1 MAWYQYFPKKSV
13 RRFII
18 SQAVFLFIF
27 SIIILLSIRHF
38 VSGKIAISVEMLRVG
53 PELEAYSF
61 KLVLFLFVSGML
73 YSLWLAYDHFYP
85 LGRLLE
91 KAKNIKRGTYKRQW
105 NEEMEAGHDYGEWY
119 ELELTLN
126 KINREITKRKQ
137 DNRRR
142 ESEIETLAGAVSD
155 GVIAIDTVK
164 KVQYFNGPMAL
175 ILGKTLDPLSPPSYL
190 DEVFRAPKLTITVD
204 EVISTGQPRR
214 IQIQMRPHK
223 VSENHIYDV
232 IVTPVRDE
240 KRDDFYGVIAVF
252 HDVTET
258 KKVEEVRIDF
268 VANASHELKTPLT
281 SIKGFVDVLAQD
293 LNRSDIVAAKERL
306 SVIHR
311 NVDRLNDLVKDL
323 LELSRLDAAD
333 EAVKEEIFVE
343 EFTQEMLRELRPLYD
358 LKEQKIVVDYDI
370 PVVRANRLMLGQ
382 VMSNLLENAN
392 KYCDRQCKIHVRWF
406 ENDESIVLKVSDNGQ
421 GISEEHLSRLFERF
435 YRVQASGKTRSG
447 VIGTGLG
454 LAIAKNCMLRQGGR
468 IEVDSLPGRGTEFS
482 CYFPKNS

>member
-1 MAWYQYFPKKSV
+1 MAWYKYFPKKSV
-13 RRFII
+13 RRFVV
-18 SQAVFLFIF
+18 SQAIFLFIF
-27 SIIILLSIRHF
+27 SVIILLSIRHF
-38 VSGKIAISVEMLRVG
+38 VSGKIAISIEMLRVG

-61 KLVLFLFVSGML
+61 KLVLFLFFSGMI

-85 LGRLLE
+85 LGRLLA

-126 KINREITKRKQ
+126 KINREIIKRKE

-142 ESEIETLAGAVSD
+142 EMEIETLAGAVSD
-155 GVIAIDTVK
+155 GVIAVDPMK

-190 DEVFRAPKLTITVD
+190 DEVFRAPKLTLAVD
-204 EVISTGQPRR
+204 EVIQSGLLRR

-223 VSENHIYDV
+223 VADNHIYDV
-232 IVTPVRDE
+232 TVTPVRDE
-240 KRDDFYGVIAVF
+240 KRDEFYGVIAVF
-252 HDVTET
+252 HDITES

-293 LNRSDIVAAKERL
+293 LDRDDTKAAKEKL
-306 SVIHR
+306 SVIRR
-311 NVDRLNDLVKDL
+311 NVDRLNELVKDL
-323 LELSRLDAAD
+323 LELSRLDASD
-333 EAVKEEIFVE
+333 EAVKEDILVE
-343 EFTQEMLRELRPLYD
+343 DATEDLLRELRPLFA
-358 LKEQKIVVDYDI
+358 LKQQTLTVDYQVA
-370 PVVRANRLMLGQ
+370 VVKANRLMLGQ

-392 KYCDRQCKIHVRWF
+392 KYCGPQCKILLQWAQNEDSV
-406 ENDESIVLKVSDNGQ
+406 ILKVSDNGQ

-435 YRVQASGKTRSG
+435 YRVQHGKTRSG
-447 VIGTGLG
+447 VVGTGLG

-468 IEVDSLPGRGTEFS
+468 IEVDSLPGKGTEFS